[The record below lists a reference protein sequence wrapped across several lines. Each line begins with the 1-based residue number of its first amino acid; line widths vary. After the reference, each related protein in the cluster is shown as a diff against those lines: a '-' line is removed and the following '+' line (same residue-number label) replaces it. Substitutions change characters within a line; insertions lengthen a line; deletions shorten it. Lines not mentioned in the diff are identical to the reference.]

1 MIRHVFMMKFKPEV
15 SQEQQ
20 LEFAKHMAEDM
31 ERIPGIKNPIVGTAL
46 KIEGKPA
53 YNLALYI
60 DFDDEAGLYAYL
72 NDPIHKAGEAGLPTV
87 CSEFLVLDCLY

>member
-20 LEFAKHMAEDM
+20 REFAKHMAKDM
-31 ERIPGIKNPIVGTAL
+31 EQIPGIKNPIVGAAL
-46 KIEGKPA
+46 DIEGKPA
-53 YNLALYI
+53 YDLALYI
-60 DFDDEAGLYAYL
+60 DFDDKAGLDAYL
-72 NDPIHKAGEAGLPTV
+72 NNPIHKAGEAGLPTV